1 MVQCHKSVIVL
12 GSEPEETNQNGSNHL
27 LRMHYPYFDA
37 HLSCVEFRSGLTC
50 RIIPREAKSKRSKSG
65 NASWLL
71 LFKGAPMN
79 QNLENEEFARLIL
92 ALEPWLTQIV
102 IIGGWAYRLYRLHPI
117 AQRVDYLPLSTL
129 DTDVAVPTRL
139 KVTDTN
145 IRERLITN
153 GFEEERLPVFTKAT
167 VIQLF
172 VMMGMAPIFTEGFA

>member
-1 MVQCHKSVIVL
+1 VADTNRDYRRL
-12 GSEPEETNQNGSNHL
+12 GLPVVSP
-27 LRMHYPYFDA
+27 
-37 HLSCVEFRSGLTC
+37 
-50 RIIPREAKSKRSKSG
+50 
-65 NASWLL
+65 ASHRTARR
-71 LFKGAPMN
+71 LFA
-79 QNLENEEFARLIL
+79 
-92 ALEPWLTQIV
+92 
-102 IIGGWAYRLYRLHPI
+102 
-117 AQRVDYLPLSTL
+117 LSTL

>member
-1 MVQCHKSVIVL
+1 
-12 GSEPEETNQNGSNHL
+12 
-27 LRMHYPYFDA
+27 
-37 HLSCVEFRSGLTC
+37 
-50 RIIPREAKSKRSKSG
+50 
-65 NASWLL
+65 
-71 LFKGAPMN
+71 MN
-79 QNLENEEFARLIL
+79 QNLENEVLARLIL